1 MKSRLLIPFLFL
13 AMFVCQAQSQSK
25 KPNIIVMFSDDVGET
40 NVSLYSKGVMGFRTP
55 NIDRIGKEGVVFTD
69 YYGEQSCTAGRAA
82 FITGQYAVR
91 VGLPKVGL
99 VGSPQGLS
107 SKDVTLAEM
116 LKPLGYATGQFGK
129 NHLGDRNEFLPTV
142 HGFDEFYGHLYHLN
156 TFTEMFDKDYPI
168 DNKEFVEKYGPRG
181 VIESYASSKD
191 DSSSDPRFGKV
202 GKQTVKDTGPLT
214 EERIKLLDEEFTNKT
229 LDFIRKNAKNDTP
242 FFCWYNTSR
251 MHFPTILADKWE
263 GKTKQDLYADGM
275 KELDYYVGQ
284 ILDLVDELGI
294 ADNTII
300 LWTSDNGP
308 MTMNWPDGG
317 MSPYRSEKGT
327 NWEGAFRVPCVM
339 RWPGVIQPDTE
350 LNGIVAHHD
359 WFPTL
364 YAAASGNNNITTEL
378 MEGKTVAGINYKV
391 HLDGYNM
398 IPYLSGKAEKSPR
411 EDFMYFGDDMSLM
424 ALRYNDW
431 KFTFAEQRAQPG
443 TWDLWR
449 DPFVDLRVP
458 RIENLRRDPFER
470 AQKESTTYAM
480 WIQDK
485 QFMLVPVSMY
495 AAKAAA
501 SFEKF
506 PPRGVPAN
514 YSLSNVLKAL
524 QTTTH

>member
-1 MKSRLLIPFLFL
+1 MKLNFLVPFLLL
-13 AMFVCQAQSQSK
+13 ATYTCLAQSQSK

-40 NVSLYSKGVMGFRTP
+40 NVSLYSKGVMGYRTP
-55 NIDRIGKEGVVFTD
+55 NIDRIGEEGVTFTD

-99 VGSPQGLS
+99 VGSPQGLN

-168 DNKEFVEKYGPRG
+168 NDKEFVEKYGPRG
-181 VIESYASSKD
+181 VIESYASTKD
-191 DSSSDPRFGKV
+191 DTSSDPRFGKV

-214 EERIKLLDEEFTNKT
+214 EERIKLLDEEFTDKT
-229 LDFIRKNAKNDTP
+229 LDFIRRNVKDNKP

-263 GKTKQDLYADGM
+263 GKTGQDLYADGM

-300 LWTSDNGP
+300 VWTSDNGP

-317 MSPYRSEKGT
+317 MAPYRSEKGT

-339 RWPGVIQPDTE
+339 RWPGVIKPGTE

-364 YAAASGNNNITTEL
+364 YAAASGDGNIVEEL
-378 MEGKTVAGINYKV
+378 MEGKTIGGVDYKV
-391 HLDGYNM
+391 HLDGYNL
-398 IPYLSGKAEKSPR
+398 IPYLSGKTEKSPR
-411 EDFMYFGDDMSLM
+411 QDFMYFGDDMSLL

-449 DPFVDLRVP
+449 DPFVELRVP

-485 QFMLVPVSMY
+485 QFMLVPVSVY
-495 AAKAAA
+495 AGKMAA

-506 PPRGVPAN
+506 PPRGAPAN

-524 QTTTH
+524 QTPTH